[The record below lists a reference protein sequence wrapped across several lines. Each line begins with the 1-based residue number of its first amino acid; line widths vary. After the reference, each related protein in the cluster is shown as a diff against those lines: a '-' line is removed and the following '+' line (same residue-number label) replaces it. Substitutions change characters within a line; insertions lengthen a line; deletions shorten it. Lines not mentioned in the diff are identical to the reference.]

1 VTSERSEPGDAELA
15 RRARAGD
22 DAAMHDLVQ
31 RMRPMLRERCRH
43 HFLAGADSDDLAQE
57 ALIGLYLAV
66 RAFDADGGAGFRTF
80 AELCVTRQLVSAVRA
95 ATRLKHGPL
104 NDYVP
109 LHAPAA
115 DGSERTLA
123 DMLPGPASW
132 DPAEELVA
140 RERAAR
146 LRDQATQALSDLEV
160 EVLRLHVAGV
170 GYRDIAVRLRRHAK
184 SVDNALQ
191 RIRRKLALHLVEA
204 A

>member
-1 VTSERSEPGDAELA
+1 MTSDPSEEELA
-15 RRARAGD
+15 RRARQGD
-22 DAAMHDLVQ
+22 EVAMVQLVQ

-43 HFLAGADSDDLAQE
+43 RFLSGADPDDLAQE

-66 RAFDADGGAGFRTF
+66 QAYDAGAGAGFRTF
-80 AELCVTRQLVSAVRA
+80 AELCVARQLVSAVRA

-109 LHAPAA
+109 FDAPVP
-115 DGSERTLA
+115 DGSDHTLA
-123 DMLPGPASW
+123 DVLAGPVSW
-132 DPAEELVA
+132 DPAEEVVA

-146 LRDQATQALSDLEV
+146 VRDQAAGTLSDLEV
-160 EVLRLHVAGV
+160 EVLRLHVDGV
-170 GYRDIAVRLRRHAK
+170 GYREIAVRLQRGAK

-191 RIRRKLALHLVEA
+191 RIRRKLAPFLLEA

>member
-1 VTSERSEPGDAELA
+1 MTSDEGLA
-15 RRARAGD
+15 RRAREGD
-22 DAAMHDLVQ
+22 EVAMLRLVE

-43 HFLAGADSDDLAQE
+43 HFLVGADLDDLAQE

-66 RAFDADGGAGFRTF
+66 RAHDPDGGAGFRTF

-109 LHAPAA
+109 LHGRAPD
-115 DGSERTLA
+115 DGDDGPGGRTLA
-123 DMLPGPASW
+123 DVLAGPASW
-132 DPAEELVA
+132 DAAEEVVA
-140 RERAAR
+140 RERATR
-146 LRDQATQALSDLEV
+146 LRDQAARALSELEV
-160 EVLRLHVAGV
+160 EVLRMHVAGV
-170 GYRDIAVRLRRHAK
+170 GYREIAVRLQRHAK

-191 RIRRKLALHLVEA
+191 RIRRKLAPHLLEA

>member
-1 VTSERSEPGDAELA
+1 MVQ
-15 RRARAGD
+15 
-22 DAAMHDLVQ
+22 LVQ

-43 HFLAGADSDDLAQE
+43 HFLVGADPDDLGQE

-66 RAFDADGGAGFRTF
+66 RAYDADRGAGFRTF
-80 AELCVTRQLVSAVRA
+80 AEVCVTRQLVSAVRA

-109 LHAPAA
+109 LHAPAPE
-115 DGSERTLA
+115 GSDRTLA
-123 DMLPGPASW
+123 DELAGPASS
-132 DPAEELVA
+132 DPAEEVVA
-140 RERAAR
+140 RERAGL
-146 LRDQATQALSDLEV
+146 LRDRATQALSDLEV
-160 EVLRLHVAGV
+160 EVLRLHVDGV
-170 GYRDIAVRLRRHAK
+170 GYREIAVRLQRRAK